1 MKTFLSNSL
10 TSIILKCLFFII
22 LLLIIILSVI
32 NPIHWSIISIII
44 ITFITSFIFLF
55 NSMFGFFK
63 ISDNTIYVSNDLTF
77 KNLRMQHKETIDIDD
92 ILAIE
97 FLEEECTSNGSKI
110 SWRYTG
116 IPSYL
121 KLIMKDESIKRIYL
135 EKANYRCNEVQS
147 GCKYCCNCNYSES
160 LCDVTD
166 KYPNEILNE
175 IEELENIEKII
186 PRK

>member
-22 LLLIIILSVI
+22 ILLVIILSVI

-44 ITFITSFIFLF
+44 IVFITSFILLF
-55 NSMFGFFK
+55 NSMFGFLK
-63 ISDNTIYVSNDLTF
+63 ISENTIYVPNDLTF
-77 KNLRMQHKETIDIDD
+77 KNSRIQHKETINIDD
-92 ILAIE
+92 IIAIE

-116 IPSYL
+116 MPSYL

-135 EKANYRCNEVQS
+135 
-147 GCKYCCNCNYSES
+147 GKYSHK
-160 LCDVTD
+160 TWI
-166 KYPNEILNE
+166 K
-175 IEELENIEKII
+175 IEKLII
-186 PRK
+186 NNRDILVLKDPKSFVKFKKTCVL